1 MYTPV
6 SNDEARIQR
15 LEAQLMQAPKKQS
28 VYYHE
33 TESSYDFQAEQNY
46 NYYCDTTGYE
56 NYLNEIEKV
65 QISNGPFLVLRN
77 QR

>member
-1 MYTPV
+1 MYTPT
-6 SNDEARIQR
+6 SNDEQRIRR

-28 VYYHE
+28 VYYH
-33 TESSYDFQAEQNY
+33 QAESQDDMEAELNN
-46 NYYCDTTGYE
+46 NYYCNTSGYE
-56 NYLNEIEKV
+56 NYLNEIKNV

>member
-1 MYTPV
+1 MYTRV
-6 SNDEARIQR
+6 GNDEYRIRR
-15 LEAQLMQAPKKQS
+15 LEEQLMQAPKKQS

-33 TESSYDFQAEQNY
+33 TESAVDYQSELNN
-46 NYYCDTTGYE
+46 NYYCDTTGYQ

-77 QR
+77 